1 MLFRYCN
8 FIILT
13 ITVYL
18 KGGFIMKKILY
29 LMRHG
34 QTLFN
39 LQHKIQGWCDAPL
52 TPLGIKQAQMA
63 KEYFVNNQIT
73 LDHAYAST
81 SERASDTLEII
92 TDMPYTRLKG
102 LKEWNFGAFEGKDEC
117 LNPKLP
123 YGDFF
128 KQFGG
133 EGELELRERMN
144 KTLTEI
150 ISKEDHQVVL
160 AVSHGA
166 ACAQFY
172 RAWEEH
178 AKVKKTERFYNCCIQ
193 KYEYEDGIFTLVEI
207 FNRNIT
213 E

>member
-1 MLFRYCN
+1 MGEIYHEKN
-8 FIILT
+8 
-13 ITVYL
+13 
-18 KGGFIMKKILY
+18 
-29 LMRHG
+29 
-34 QTLFN
+34 TLFN
-39 LQHKIQGWCDAPL
+39 ETWTDFVQS
-52 TPLGIKQAQMA
+52 TTLGIKQAQMA
-63 KEYFVNNQIT
+63 KEYFTNIT
-73 LDHAYAST
+73 FDHAYAST

-150 ISKEDHQVVL
+150 MSKDDHQVVL